1 LFFISCLEQAR
12 LNMLRSSRAAANLSR
27 SLASSRTDLL
37 QRFENRIFMYDEKTA
52 PVRCKNQVCKVVVL
66 IWPDRHLFQWIRHCY
81 GSGIFIPDP
90 NISIP
95 DPGSECVPH
104 AKVWSSTSL
113 KKKEILLHKKTENQT
128 DYNHAKSQILFQI
141 TPACRPNAG
150 VKASRQ
156 NGGKTSLQRRWRNSS
171 ASTTD

>member
-1 LFFISCLEQAR
+1 
-12 LNMLRSSRAAANLSR
+12 M
-27 SLASSRTDLL
+27 
-37 QRFENRIFMYDEKTA
+37 
-52 PVRCKNQVCKVVVL
+52 
-66 IWPDRHLFQWIRHCY
+66 
-81 GSGIFIPDP
+81 FIPDP

-95 DPGSECVPH
+95 DPGSECVTL

-128 DYNHAKSQILFQI
+128 DHNHAKSQILFQI
-141 TPACRPNAG
+141 TTACRPNAG
-150 VKASRQ
+150 VKAGRQ